1 MGPFRA
7 AVFLDRDGTVIEERH
22 YLSSPAGVAVIPG
35 AGAAIAALN
44 RAQFA
49 VVLVTNQSG
58 VARGYFD
65 LATVDAIHDHL
76 RQELAIDGGVL
87 DGIFVCP
94 HHEAGV
100 LAEFAR
106 ACDCRKPLPGMVI
119 QARQALG
126 LDGLPAFVVGDKEVD
141 LALGEAVGCPALLVR
156 TGYGAKLEPVL
167 AAAGRLPTQV
177 VDALPEAVAWI
188 LAQLGAARDAGAG
201 QRLATA
207 QAPGGF

>member
-22 YLSSPAGVAVIPG
+22 YLSSPAGVAMIPG

-44 RAQFA
+44 RARVA

-65 LATVDAIHDHL
+65 LATVDAIHA
-76 RQELAIDGGVL
+76 RMRAELGRDGGTL
-87 DGIFVCP
+87 DAIYVCP

-100 LAEFAR
+100 LTDFAR
-106 ACDCRKPLPGMVI
+106 ACDCRKPLPGMVV

-141 LALGEAVGCPALLVR
+141 LALGLAVGCPSVLVR
-156 TGYGAKLEPVL
+156 TGYGAKLEPTL
-167 AAAGRLPTQV
+167 AAAGRLPAQV
-177 VDALPEAVAWI
+177 VDALPEAVGWI
-188 LAQLGAARDAGAG
+188 LSQLGATPACER
-201 QRLATA
+201 R
-207 QAPGGF
+207 